1 MSKLPSGLRVMG
13 GVGLATVLVAL
24 LLLVMSAT
32 PAQAQS
38 SQPPS
43 PMAGEPVDGL
53 DGFLP
58 TVEFEDEDSSWRVL
72 RTQVLTYTVQPG
84 DNDWAIAQL
93 FNLDVDTLRFSN
105 EWMRRNPDLI
115 HPGME
120 LVILPVRGAYHTVE
134 AGDTLESI
142 AERYGVSPRD
152 IVQFALNELGP
163 TSVLWPGQK
172 LIIPGGR
179 LDYAERIQPPGPGQ
193 AYALAWPMR
202 GTVTQGYRQGH
213 RAVDIASFYGA
224 MVYASRGGRVVYAQF
239 SPDGWLGFRVVI
251 AHGNGLSTSYSH
263 LSGIFVEEGQDVA
276 RGEVLGEVG
285 STGNSTGPHVHY
297 EVYRNGAKVNPF
309 DLLPPSA
316 DQ

>member
-115 HPGME
+115 HPGKE
-120 LVILPVRGAYHTVE
+120 VVILPVRGAYHTVE

-179 LDYAERIQPPGPGQ
+179 LDYAERIRPPGPGQ

-202 GTVTQGYRQGH
+202 GTVTQGYRPGH

-239 SPDGWLGFRVVI
+239 SADGWLGFRVVI

-309 DLLPPSA
+309 DLLPLSA

>member
-1 MSKLPSGLRVMG
+1 MG
-13 GVGLATVLVAL
+13 GIGLATVLTAL

-38 SQPPS
+38 GQPPS
-43 PMAGEPVDGL
+43 PMAGEPVDEF

-58 TVEFEDEDSSWRVL
+58 TVEFEDEDRSWQLL
-72 RTQVLTYTVQPG
+72 RTHVLTYTVQPG
-84 DNDWAIAQL
+84 DNDWAIAQM

-115 HPGME
+115 HPGKE
-120 LVILPVRGAYHTVE
+120 VVILPVRGAYHTVE

-142 AERYGVSPRD
+142 AERYGVNPND
-152 IVQFALNELGP
+152 IARFALNDLGP
-163 TSVLWPGQK
+163 AAVLRPGQK

-193 AYALAWPMR
+193 GYALAWPMR
-202 GTVTQGYRQGH
+202 GYVTQGYRQGH
-213 RAVDIASFYGA
+213 RALDLASFYGA
-224 MVYASRGGRVVYAQF
+224 KVYASRGGRVVYARF

-263 LSGIFVEEGQDVA
+263 LSGIFVEEGQEVA
-276 RGEVLGEVG
+276 RGDVLGQVG
-285 STGNSTGPHVHY
+285 STGNSTGPHVHF
-297 EVYRNGAKVNPF
+297 EVYRNGAKLNPL
-309 DLLPPSA
+309 DLLPSSA